1 MLLHSSS
8 TKLISSLLILLL
20 VAGRTLAGLTV
31 TRSNGIAVTGA
42 DGVTFINTSGIAVT
56 GADGLLAFAPNGIA
70 TTGADGIAVTG
81 ADGATYTGVNGIAVT
96 GADGIAVTGADG
108 IAVTGADGIAVTGA
122 DGKTFQADAV
132 YLTRP
137 AGIAVTGADG
147 IAVTGADGIAVT
159 GADAVRAE
167 RADGMTVRRAA
178 GIAVTG
184 ADEIAVTGA
193 DGAVYSLPPQGIA
206 VTGAD
211 GIAVTGADGIAV
223 TGADGIAVTGADG
236 LVPPVVGTGLQSVDP
251 ELAAQLDRLTDDSHV
266 NAVVVY
272 HRLPADAD
280 IADLRRLGVI
290 AGTRYRALPMV
301 ALTATKQQLVAVS
314 RLAAV
319 RSIYGNRTL
328 QLNADPYVELN
339 NAGRVASDGD
349 LTARNAG
356 LPVSGKGV
364 AVAVLDTGVD
374 ATHGDLAGR
383 VVENV
388 KLLDP
393 QGAGVGFVH
402 PTQVEGLPNTDQA
415 HGHGTFVA
423 GVIAGGG
430 AMSQGRYAGVA
441 PGAKVVGLSAGDLT
455 LAFVLSGFD
464 YLLSRGAG
472 LNVRVVNCSFSANTV
487 FDTNDPV
494 NVATRILTE
503 RGIVVVFSAGNAGAG
518 LHTLNPYAVAPWVVS
533 VGATDARGRL
543 AGFSSRGAFGSALFR
558 PTLVAPGVSVIGP
571 RAAGVSL
578 TGTLG
583 VAGADAGRLAPDELA
598 YYTTASG
605 TSFSAPQV
613 AATVAL
619 MLEANPRL
627 TPAEVRDILQRTA
640 TPLPE
645 YYLHEVGAGM
655 LNAHAAVL
663 EAAFPERRMG
673 AWRAALDRGQVRFVN
688 DPAQHFSGAVQPG
701 QSVEAGL
708 ALPAGTLVASAQVA
722 WGPVWSLSD
731 LGLSLLDPSGAERAA
746 SNNVNLPGLTG
757 KRERVTVGNPAAGA
771 WRARVNSTPGVTVG
785 PQPFTGVLEVT
796 RAEYAPL
803 NDLGGLSASERAE
816 IYQALR
822 GFVLAPYG
830 HHFRP
835 SFGVTRAALA
845 AAMVQGARVPQYVA
859 SQPRYPDVHDR
870 TTRNFVESVQS
881 APGGALFPELAGGGF
896 KPNVFVDRLTAAVV
910 LVRAAGLRAEAEA
923 RAGAPLPVV
932 DHLGIP
938 AAERGYVSAA
948 LAHGLLRARDDAFR
962 PQAALTRAELAQA
975 LAALHRLAAR

>member
-1 MLLHSSS
+1 MLLHRQS
-8 TKLISSLLILLL
+8 TRLVSSLLILLL
-20 VAGRTLAGLTV
+20 VAGQTLAGLTV

-56 GADGLLAFAPNGIA
+56 GADGWLAFAPNGIA

-159 GADAVRAE
+159 GADAARAA

-184 ADEIAVTGA
+184 ADGIAVTGA
-193 DGAVYSLPPQGIA
+193 DGAVYQIPPQGIA

-236 LVPPVVGTGLQSVDP
+236 LVPPVVGAGLQSVDP
-251 ELAAQLDRLTDDSHV
+251 ELAAHLDRLTDDSNV

-272 HRLPADAD
+272 HRPPTDAD
-280 IADLRRLGVI
+280 VADLQRLGVF

-301 ALTATKQQLVAVS
+301 ALTATKRQIINIS

-328 QLNADPYVELN
+328 QLNADPFMKLN
-339 NAGRVASDGD
+339 NAGRVASDAD

-356 LPVSGKGV
+356 LSLSGKGV
-364 AVAVLDTGVD
+364 TVAVLDTGVD

-383 VVENV
+383 VVGNV

-393 QGAGVGFVH
+393 QGASAGFVN
-402 PTQVEGLPNTDQA
+402 PTQIENLQNTDQA
-415 HGHGTFVA
+415 YGHGTFVA

-464 YLLSRGAG
+464 YLLSKGAN

-487 FDTNDPV
+487 FDANDPV
-494 NVATRILTE
+494 NVATKILTE
-503 RGIVVVFSAGNAGAG
+503 RGIVVVFSAGNTGAG
-518 LHTLNPYAVAPWVVS
+518 LHTLNPYAVAPWVIG

-543 AGFSSRGAFGSALFR
+543 ADFSSRGAFGSALFR

-571 RAAGVSL
+571 RSSGLSL
-578 TGTLG
+578 TGALG
-583 VAGADAGRLAPDELA
+583 LAGADASRLTPDELA

-619 MLEANPRL
+619 MLEANPNLR
-627 TPAEVRDILQRTA
+627 PAEVRDILQRTA
-640 TPLPE
+640 TPLAE
-645 YYLHEVGAGM
+645 YYLHETGAGM

-688 DPAQHFSGAVQPG
+688 DPAQTFSGTAQPG
-701 QSVEAGL
+701 QSVDTSL
-708 ALPAGTLVASAQVA
+708 TLPANTLVASAQIA
-722 WGPVWSLSD
+722 WGPVWSLND
-731 LGLSLLDPSGAERAA
+731 LRLSLCDPHGVEREAA
-746 SNNVNLPGLTG
+746 DAVNLPGLTG
-757 KRERVTVGNPAAGA
+757 KRERLTLSNPAAGV
-771 WRARVNSTPGVTVG
+771 WRARVGHTLNIGFTP
-785 PQPFTGVLEVT
+785 QSFTGALEVT

-803 NDLGGLSASERAE
+803 NDIGNLSAGDREE

-822 GFVLAPYG
+822 SFVLTPYG
-830 HHFRP
+830 RNFRP
-835 SFGVTRAALA
+835 TFGVTRAALA

-859 SQPRYPDVHDR
+859 GQPRYSDVRDL
-870 TTRNFVESVQS
+870 TTRNFVESAQS

-896 KPNVFVDRLTAAVV
+896 KPHDFADRLTAAVV

-923 RAGAPLPVV
+923 QAGVVLSVV
-932 DHLGIP
+932 DQLDIP
-938 AAERGYVSAA
+938 AAARGYVSVA
-948 LAHGLLRARDDAFR
+948 LAHGLLRAGGNAFR

-975 LAALHRLAAR
+975 LAALQRLALR